1 MKKRI
6 ATIVT
11 EYRENSHA
19 DVIVGKL
26 LEGYS
31 LDGIWTEPRVDVVSM
46 YTDQVPENDLS
57 RDICAKHGVPIYASI
72 ADALTL
78 GGSELAVDGIVI
90 IGEHGAYPE
99 NEWGQKLYP
108 RRRLFEEVAK
118 VIRASGRAI
127 PVFSDKHL
135 SYSWENAEWIYAT
148 ARELKIPFMAGS
160 SLPVT
165 WRRPA
170 LEIPLGAPVT
180 EALGI
185 GYGGLDAYGFHA
197 LEMVQCMVERRA
209 GGESGVAAV
218 TTISG
223 PEVWAAGTSGGWPR
237 DLFDAAWSRNER
249 PSGEAPEAAAKEP
262 VAYLIEYRDGL
273 RATILMLQGATQQ
286 FCFAARVNG
295 GIQSTLFYLQPGKPY
310 GHFAFLTNK
319 IEDLLITGQ
328 PPYPVERTLLTTGIL
343 ARALESRYRQGKR
356 LETRELDVRYAPIDR
371 TS

>member
-31 LDGIWTEPRVDVVSM
+31 LDGVWTEPRVEVVSM
-46 YTDQVPENDLS
+46 YTDQVPKNDMS
-57 RDICAKHGVPIYASI
+57 RDMCAKHGVPIFDTI
-72 ADALTL
+72 AGALTL
-78 GGSELAVDGIVI
+78 GGSSLAVDGVVIV
-90 IGEHGAYPE
+90 GEHGDYPL

-108 RRRLFEEVAK
+108 RRRLFEETVK
-118 VIRASGRAI
+118 VFRESGRVV
-127 PVFSDKHL
+127 PVFTDKHL
-135 SYSWENAEWIYAT
+135 SYSWENAKWMYDT

-165 WRRPA
+165 WRRPP
-170 LEIPLGAPVT
+170 LEIPLGAQVT

-197 LEMVQCMVERRA
+197 LEMLQCMVERRA

-218 TTISG
+218 RTISG
-223 PEVWAAGTSGGWPR
+223 TEFWQAAEAGVWPR
-237 DLFDAAWSRNER
+237 DLFEAAWSRSER
-249 PSGEAPEAAAKEP
+249 KSAEALESSCKDPA
-262 VAYLIEYRDGL
+262 AYLVEYRDGL
-273 RATILMLQGATQQ
+273 KATILMLEGATQQ
-286 FCFAARVNG
+286 FSFAARVDG
-295 GIQSTLFYLQPGKPY
+295 QVQSTLFYLQSGKPF

-319 IEDLLITGQ
+319 IEDLLLTGQ

-343 ARALESRYRQGKR
+343 ARALESHYLKGEQ
-356 LETRELDVRYAPIDR
+356 LATSELAVAY
-371 TS
+371 